1 MRVSHATQS
10 TQEPITLV
18 DLLHN
23 RGICQPEKLAYTFL
37 VDGDTTTVS
46 LTYAELD
53 RQARA
58 VGALLQDVGAT
69 GKRVLLLYPAGL
81 EYIRAFFG
89 CLYAGAVAV
98 PGYQPRFQRSLER
111 MQSLATDAGA
121 TFALTTASLWGKT
134 QQWSTMAPELANLR
148 WFITDELAEGIE
160 TSWQEPDINR
170 HTLAMLQYTSGST
183 SRPKGVML
191 HHEHLLYN
199 AHRIRNLLGH
209 TEQSVGVGWLP
220 LHHDMG
226 LLGNVL
232 QPLYAGFPCILMSPM
247 AFLQRPIRWLQAIS
261 RYQASTSGGPNFAYD
276 ICARKITQAQRATLD
291 LSCWDVA
298 LNGAEPIRPTTL
310 EQFASRF
317 ASCGFRREAFY
328 PCYGLA
334 EATLMVSGGTKA
346 ATPVVR
352 TVHKAS
358 LEQHQRAI
366 PCIGAAG
373 AQSVVGCGKSLTDQ
387 TIIIV
392 DPDTRIQCP
401 ANEVGEIWLAG
412 RSVAQGYWNQPQ
424 ATQDTFQAHLADTN
438 AGPFLRTGDLGFLHQ
453 DELFLSGRL
462 QDAIVI
468 RGRNHYPQDLEA
480 TVEQSHPCLR
490 LGCGAAIA
498 VEMGGEER
506 LVIIQE
512 IERHVQAQLSRQV
525 APPRGQEEGEV
536 PQPFDVDTIIGNICQ
551 AVAEKHDVQV
561 SAVVLLRPGG
571 IPKTSSGK
579 IQRHA
584 CRAGF
589 FDQTLDVMAQWK
601 ISLLSA
607 DAGNEPP
614 PREEEHARRQFTS
627 TDQAPRQQG
636 GHVA

>member
-1 MRVSHATQS
+1 
-10 TQEPITLV
+10 
-18 DLLHN
+18 
-23 RGICQPEKLAYTFL
+23 
-37 VDGDTTTVS
+37 
-46 LTYAELD
+46 
-53 RQARA
+53 
-58 VGALLQDVGAT
+58 
-69 GKRVLLLYPAGL
+69 
-81 EYIRAFFG
+81 
-89 CLYAGAVAV
+89 
-98 PGYQPRFQRSLER
+98 
-111 MQSLATDAGA
+111 
-121 TFALTTASLWGKT
+121 
-134 QQWSTMAPELANLR
+134 
-148 WFITDELAEGIE
+148 
-160 TSWQEPDINR
+160 
-170 HTLAMLQYTSGST
+170 
-183 SRPKGVML
+183 
-191 HHEHLLYN
+191 
-199 AHRIRNLLGH
+199 
-209 TEQSVGVGWLP
+209 
-220 LHHDMG
+220 
-226 LLGNVL
+226 
-232 QPLYAGFPCILMSPM
+232 
-247 AFLQRPIRWLQAIS
+247 
-261 RYQASTSGGPNFAYD
+261 
-276 ICARKITQAQRATLD
+276 
-291 LSCWDVA
+291 
-298 LNGAEPIRPTTL
+298 
-310 EQFASRF
+310 
-317 ASCGFRREAFY
+317 
-328 PCYGLA
+328 
-334 EATLMVSGGTKA
+334 
-346 ATPVVR
+346 
-352 TVHKAS
+352 
-358 LEQHQRAI
+358 
-366 PCIGAAG
+366 
-373 AQSVVGCGKSLTDQ
+373 VGCGKSLKDQ

-401 ANEVGEIWLAG
+401 ANEVGEIWIAG

-453 DELFLSGRL
+453 DELFISGRL
-462 QDAIVI
+462 QDTIVI
-468 RGRNHYPQDLEA
+468 RARNHYPQDLEA

-525 APPRGQEEGEV
+525 APPQGQEEGEV

-589 FDQTLDVMAQWK
+589 VDQTLDVMAQWK

-627 TDQAPRQQG
+627 THQPPRQQG